1 MCDKIIVMQK
11 GKIVEMAEAD
21 ELYLN
26 PQSEYTKK
34 LNDAIPTQLV

>member
-1 MCDKIIVMQK
+1 MQK

-26 PQSEYTKK
+26 PKSEYTKK
-34 LNDAIPTQLV
+34 LIDAIPTQLV

>member
-1 MCDKIIVMQK
+1 MQK

-21 ELYLN
+21 NLYQH

-34 LNDAIPTQLV
+34 LIDAIPRTMV